1 MRPPQHQS
9 QYGSLHKSN
18 LSDSRLTAG
27 RAASRSRSFS
37 REKPHSDNS
46 RVASRSKSRE
56 KGPTSRAISSS
67 AVDIQI
73 KNESGLDNSKEQDA
87 ERELSHVLA
96 SSDLDGQ
103 SAMLHNSSSMPPGTL
118 ASQIYSKLTYV
129 QRRSESKLSGL
140 GLIKPAGQETESR
153 KSRESALAELKPI

>member
-1 MRPPQHQS
+1 M
-9 QYGSLHKSN
+9 
-18 LSDSRLTAG
+18 
-27 RAASRSRSFS
+27 
-37 REKPHSDNS
+37 
-46 RVASRSKSRE
+46 
-56 KGPTSRAISSS
+56 
-67 AVDIQI
+67 
-73 KNESGLDNSKEQDA
+73 
-87 ERELSHVLA
+87 A